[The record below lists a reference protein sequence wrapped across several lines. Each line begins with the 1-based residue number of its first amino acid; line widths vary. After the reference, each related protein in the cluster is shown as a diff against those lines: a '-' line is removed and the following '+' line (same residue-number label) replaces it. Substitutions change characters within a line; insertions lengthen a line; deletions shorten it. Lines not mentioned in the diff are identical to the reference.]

1 MYFLYED
8 DGLLKKY
15 NDIWNKASN
24 SIKKGFE
31 SEAICN

>member
-15 NDIWNKASN
+15 NDTWNKASN
-24 SIKKGFE
+24 SIKKEFE